1 MITMTTTTITTTII
15 IIIIIIITTYIALI
29 QPCSKR
35 FTEIGEKKSYM
46 LLCV

>member
-35 FTEIGEKKSYM
+35 FIEIGKKSYM